1 MSKAKG
7 SQIEIFLSN
16 SSKLF
21 KAKKNCD
28 ENKIQLKILAMC
40 NRAIGVAR
48 GAKGAMAP

>member
-21 KAKKNCD
+21 KAKKTAM
-28 ENKIQLKILAMC
+28 KIKFSLKYWQC
-40 NRAIGVAR
+40 AIEL
-48 GAKGAMAP
+48 